1 MRRSSLGLSEGPK
14 VFSSARPLTPMMTEE
29 GAERDAERGAAAA
42 WASTVRVSNEPVRS
56 NAVLT
61 LTQWG
66 AKLADVL
73 EREVLAEAAWAMRQ
87 MDHIVVTADGADAR
101 NLGMEHFVEVVEY
114 DPVRHMAM
122 VIGTRDAP
130 RTIPLIW
137 LMLRIFPGAEG
148 VVALP
153 HLERGEVVF
162 LRSAVRGSFDEA
174 FAVGEKMSG
183 SGREGILGPA
193 AASFERVGTL
203 LVVEPGGEPAAV
215 LKLLGD

>member
-1 MRRSSLGLSEGPK
+1 
-14 VFSSARPLTPMMTEE
+14 MTEE
-29 GAERDAERGAAAA
+29 GTEKDAERDASGA
-42 WASTVRVSNEPVRS
+42 WASTVRVSNELVRS
-56 NAVLT
+56 NAVLLIQGWT
-61 LTQWG
+61 ARL
-66 AKLADVL
+66 AEVVERHVLADGAV
-73 EREVLAEAAWAMRQ
+73 AMRQ
-87 MDHIVVTADGADAR
+87 MDHIVVTADGADLR

-114 DPVRHMAM
+114 DPVRHVAM
-122 VIGTRDAP
+122 VIGTRDVP

-137 LMLRIFPGAEG
+137 LMLRMFPGAEG

-153 HLERGEVVF
+153 SLERGEVVF

-174 FAVGEKMSG
+174 FAVGEHMSG

-215 LKLLGD
+215 LELLGD

>member
-1 MRRSSLGLSEGPK
+1 
-14 VFSSARPLTPMMTEE
+14 MTEE
-29 GAERDAERGAAAA
+29 GTEKDAERDASGA
-42 WASTVRVSNEPVRS
+42 WASTVRVSNELVRS
-56 NAVLT
+56 NAVLLIQRWT
-61 LTQWG
+61 ARL
-66 AKLADVL
+66 AEVVERHVLADGAV
-73 EREVLAEAAWAMRQ
+73 AMRQ
-87 MDHIVVTADGADAR
+87 MDHIVVTADGADLR

-114 DPVRHMAM
+114 DPVRHVAM
-122 VIGTRDAP
+122 VIGTRDVP

-137 LMLRIFPGAEG
+137 LMLRMFPGAEG

-153 HLERGEVVF
+153 SLERGEVVF

-174 FAVGEKMSG
+174 FAVGEHMSG

-215 LKLLGD
+215 LELLGD